1 MDIRGCKKTERFS
14 MKHTLTI
21 LTISILFLTKVFC
34 QEIRSNNRKVE
45 IILWKDNAL
54 NVSDTIRSILITTND
69 TVINLSIDSNRF
81 VEKIGFLKNTSHELQ
96 FVINADTLKFSF
108 LNLKSYISLDSPVA
122 TWTIKVFTDMILAK
136 KYYDGVAVKLG
147 PNTKGLFSFTCDLC
161 KEETFTFK

>member
-1 MDIRGCKKTERFS
+1 

-54 NVSDTIRSILITTND
+54 NISDTIKSILITTND

-96 FVINADTLKFSF
+96 FVINADTIKFGF
-108 LNLKSYISLDSPVA
+108 LDLKSYISLDSQFSFGTILPDDFPLTPA
-122 TWTIKVFTDMILAK
+122 THGAFLELAK
-136 KYYDGVAVKLG
+136 KYYDGIAVKLG
-147 PNTKGLFSFTCDLC
+147 PNTKRLFSFTCDLC